1 MTTPARIPSSDI
13 PGGAMV
19 SCPGLSQSAVRV
31 SETCVHC
38 RFFGAIM
45 QTNSDER
52 LPWEQRHNMV
62 CKYPRRLP
70 MVAVRDSAD
79 AFSELETRSVWNA

>member
-1 MTTPARIPSSDI
+1 MTTRRHIPSSDI
-13 PGGAMV
+13 PSGAMV
-19 SCPGLSQSAVRV
+19 SCPGLSQAAVRV
-31 SETCVHC
+31 ADTCVAC

-45 QTNSDER
+45 QTNPDER